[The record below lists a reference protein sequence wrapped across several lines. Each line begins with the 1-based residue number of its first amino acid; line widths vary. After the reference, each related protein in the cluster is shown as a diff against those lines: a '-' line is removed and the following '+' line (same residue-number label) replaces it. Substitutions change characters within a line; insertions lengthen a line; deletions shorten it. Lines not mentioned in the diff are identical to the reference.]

1 MVKEE
6 FLVVGK
12 QKITSAK
19 GTFQMVHLVVKFS
32 DREAASATGRKSV
45 TTMVSP
51 EEFDDIKIGKY
62 KGFVVQNGRYTNVSF
77 DEFLQ
82 AEPS

>member
-12 QKITSAK
+12 QKITSPK
-19 GTFQMVHLVVKFS
+19 GTFNMVHLVTKFS
-32 DREAASATGRKSV
+32 DREAGTASGRKSV

-51 EEFDDIKIGKY
+51 EEYDTIKIGKY
-62 KGFVVQNGRYTNVSF
+62 RGFVIQNGRYTNCSF
-77 DEFLQ
+77 DELVEEQ
-82 AEPS
+82 P